1 MVARAARWAVTAG
14 LMLAVV
20 PEAFAQADGAA
31 SAREAMKSRSNLSI
45 MEGVLERAVI
55 LGANNLNQRVR
66 AVTPQDVLLL
76 TGEARVR
83 GFRLHGYGLFFD
95 VEVPVLRQ
103 SVAWSLQAL
112 LDQGGLPLTAAV
124 SQLRAYVNSVTDLG
138 ARRSLEVALRRL
150 ELQVYSTRTGIAPA
164 SGAPVVAQGFPAI
177 PTAALAWLAD
187 PNGAY
192 TAEVKSA
199 LMDAMLEH
207 SGALMIG
214 PDEWLTAAAR
224 DNGPR
229 DHLNPSDD
237 VRSIVLRVKG
247 RDLAALRAGR
257 LSLDEARSRVEVRQ
271 E

>member
-1 MVARAARWAVTAG
+1 MARAARWAVTAG

-112 LDQGGLPLTAAV
+112 LDQGGLPKI
-124 SQLRAYVNSVTDLG
+124 SQQYPEQFQI
-138 ARRSLEVALRRL
+138 SL
-150 ELQVYSTRTGIAPA
+150 
-164 SGAPVVAQGFPAI
+164 
-177 PTAALAWLAD
+177 
-187 PNGAY
+187 
-192 TAEVKSA
+192 
-199 LMDAMLEH
+199 
-207 SGALMIG
+207 
-214 PDEWLTAAAR
+214 
-224 DNGPR
+224 
-229 DHLNPSDD
+229 
-237 VRSIVLRVKG
+237 VL
-247 RDLAALRAGR
+247 
-257 LSLDEARSRVEVRQ
+257 
-271 E
+271 